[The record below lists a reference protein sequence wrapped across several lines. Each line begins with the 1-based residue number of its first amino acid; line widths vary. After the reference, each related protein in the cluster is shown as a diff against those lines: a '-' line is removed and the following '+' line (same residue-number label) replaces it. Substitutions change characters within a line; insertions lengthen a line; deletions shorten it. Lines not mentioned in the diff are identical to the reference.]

1 MSAVWTKNHYT
12 EQLAKLDFIYANMD
26 IDENKGSKSQ
36 KKIIQNV
43 MGKGSNNLSSFVS
56 K

>member
-1 MSAVWTKNHYT
+1 MSAVWTKNRYT

-36 KKIIQNV
+36 EKNNTKCYGQGIQ
-43 MGKGSNNLSSFVS
+43 
-56 K
+56 